1 MLAAPLPDNE
11 EARVAE
17 LHALDILDS
26 APERHYDDLV
36 RIASAICGTPIGFV
50 SLVDRDRQWFKAKL
64 GIDVSETPREVSFC
78 AHALNDPSRVLVV
91 PDATQDPRFSDNP
104 LVTGGPFIR
113 FYAGAPLV
121 SASGSVLG
129 TLCVIDRKP
138 RQLEP
143 FQYEALQAL
152 SRQVTALLEL
162 RRTTRQLQHQLA
174 EREWYEAQLK
184 RQQQELERQNADLT
198 EQARTDGLTGLVN
211 RRALD
216 AALATAIE
224 AAAAGPGDGQTLAL
238 AFIDVDH
245 FKTINDLHGHAEGDR
260 VLTVLARLLQTS
272 RGAAGVAARS
282 GGDEFALMLPNIS
295 PEAAELQCDYLREAV
310 ASELMELQ
318 ASVSVGV
325 AMLRTGESVREFCVR
340 ADEALYRAKAAG
352 RNRIAVTR

>member
-11 EARVAE
+11 DARVAE

-50 SLVDRDRQWFKAKL
+50 SLVDRDRQWFKARL

-78 AHALNDPSRVLVV
+78 AHALEDPSHVLVV
-91 PDATQDPRFSDNP
+91 PDATRDPRFADNP
-104 LVTGGPFIR
+104 LVTGGPNIR

-121 SASGSVLG
+121 TASGSVLG

-138 RQLEP
+138 RELEP

-162 RRTTRQLQHQLA
+162 RRATRQLQQQLA

-184 RQQQELERQNADLT
+184 RQQEELELRNADLS
-198 EQARTDGLTGLVN
+198 EQARTDALTGLVN

-216 AALATAIE
+216 AALENAI
-224 AAAAGPGDGQTLAL
+224 AGASPTGGRSLAL
-238 AFIDVDH
+238 AFIDIDH
-245 FKTINDLHGHAEGDR
+245 FKTINDLHGHGEGDR
-260 VLTVLARLLQTS
+260 VLTVLARLLQTH
-272 RGAAGVAARS
+272 RGAGGVAARF
-282 GGDEFALMLPNIS
+282 GGDEFALMLPDAS
-295 PEAAELQCDYLREAV
+295 QEAAELQCEYLREAV

-318 ASVSVGV
+318 ASISVGL
-325 AMLRTGESVREFCVR
+325 AMLRAGETVHEFCVR
-340 ADEALYRAKAAG
+340 ADEALYQAKTGG
-352 RNRIAVTR
+352 RNRVAVGR

>member
-1 MLAAPLPDNE
+1 MLAPPLPANE
-11 EARVAE
+11 DARIAE
-17 LHALDILDS
+17 LRALDILDS

-50 SLVDRDRQWFKAKL
+50 SLVDSDRQWFKAKL

-78 AHALNDPSRVLVV
+78 GHALDDPSRVLVV
-91 PDATQDPRFSDNP
+91 PDAAQDPRFSDNP
-104 LVTGGPFIR
+104 LVTGGPNIR

-121 SASGSVLG
+121 TAAGSVLG
-129 TLCVIDRKP
+129 TLCVIDHEP
-138 RQLEP
+138 RELEP
-143 FQYEALQAL
+143 FQHDTLQAL

-174 EREWYEAQLK
+174 EREWYEAQLE
-184 RQQQELERQNADLT
+184 RQQQELEQRNADLT
-198 EQARTDGLTGLVN
+198 EQARTDALTGLVN

-216 AALATAIE
+216 AALATAI
-224 AAAAGPGDGQTLAL
+224 AAASPGGGHDLAL

-260 VLTVLARLLQTS
+260 VLIVLARLLQTS
-272 RGAAGVAARS
+272 RGAGGIAARF
-282 GGDEFALMLPNIS
+282 GGDEFALMLPNAS

-318 ASVSVGV
+318 VSISVGV
-325 AMLRTGESVREFCVR
+325 AMLRAGETVREFCLR
-340 ADEALYRAKAAG
+340 TDEALYQAKAGG
-352 RNRIAVTR
+352 RNLVAVVR